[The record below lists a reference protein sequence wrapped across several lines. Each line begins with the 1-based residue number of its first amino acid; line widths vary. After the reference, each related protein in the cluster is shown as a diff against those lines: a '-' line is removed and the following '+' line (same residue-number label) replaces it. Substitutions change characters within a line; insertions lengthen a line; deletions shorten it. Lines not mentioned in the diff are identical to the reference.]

1 MTTHKI
7 RQFNET
13 VRHLSASNAR
23 HRSTS
28 SVRGNA
34 RFVVKSPAVSVWAKV
49 KPTHSCWGNQ
59 VFACQV
65 SQVSP
70 VSLLFLL
77 FFFFFIGLCLLCFF
91 LHSIILTIVVVVVL
105 QFNLSYMYVCQYV
118 FLSAFRFRFRF
129 PKHLCYRLPSV
140 RVYSAS
146 SVLLMLCARG
156 GIICCYFCKYENF
169 ASRDQLRVFVSSNAS
184 K

>member
-77 FFFFFIGLCLLCFF
+77 LFFLLGFVFFVF

-105 QFNLSYMYVCQYV
+105 QFILSYMYACLYV
-118 FLSAFRFRFRF
+118 FLSAFRFRF